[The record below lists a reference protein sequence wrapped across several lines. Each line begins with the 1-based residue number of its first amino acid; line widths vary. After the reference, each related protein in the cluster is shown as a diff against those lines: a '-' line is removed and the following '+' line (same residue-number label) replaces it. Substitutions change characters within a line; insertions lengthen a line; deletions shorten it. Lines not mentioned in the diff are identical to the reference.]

1 MSIIWIC
8 GVSAS
13 GKSTIVRNIFNDLG
27 EPYLNRC
34 KSKKFNYNI
43 RCYRRGG
50 VLTVGRKLGHVTS
63 GLDGVMVGIEKFTNF
78 LSAV

>member
-43 RCYRRGG
+43 
-50 VLTVGRKLGHVTS
+50 
-63 GLDGVMVGIEKFTNF
+63 FTF
-78 LSAV
+78 QVPSIHTITCI